1 MRPLRIALYDDPL
14 TLDPHQ
20 RNQLLT
26 FTVLRNIYEALTAFD
41 AGAKVGPSLAE
52 SWENPSD
59 LCWIFRLRRGV
70 RFHDGH
76 ELTAEDVLYSFERAR
91 HMPKSNV
98 GGYLVSIDRVRAVD
112 RYTVEV
118 TTTQPF
124 PVLLNKLA
132 FILIVPAGSPEEI
145 DHPVGTGPYRL
156 ESYTPKK
163 RLSLAAFA
171 DYWGGMPPERR
182 VEFVPEPDLERRI
195 QALIA
200 GEVDIIQEPGAANIE
215 RIRGAP
221 GTKIVVQDSL
231 AAVFLL
237 LRPDRPP
244 FDDPRVRR
252 AVDLALDR
260 RALVR
265 NVLHGEG
272 TPLGQMVGRNVFGY
286 APDLE
291 PTLPDLD
298 QARALL
304 AASGHAGGL
313 DVEAPYRSGRG
324 PELEA
329 VREQLARVG
338 IRLHPSERPWVELF
352 PQLLSGD
359 QDLYFGA
366 WFCLSAD
373 ASDLFDAMVHT
384 RDAVRGYG
392 ASNFNRFS
400 NPQLD
405 EGIEQT
411 SRTLDLLNRRHG
423 LESCMRLLMADHSF
437 LPLYSPSVLFG
448 VRENVD
454 WQLRRDGLVLA
465 KGISR
470 HPEIG

>member
-1 MRPLRIALYDDPL
+1 MGDRPIC
-14 TLDPHQ
+14 
-20 RNQLLT
+20 
-26 FTVLRNIYEALTAFD
+26 
-41 AGAKVGPSLAE
+41 AGS
-52 SWENPSD
+52 
-59 LCWIFRLRRGV
+59 FHLRRGV
-70 RFHDGH
+70 RFHDGR
-76 ELTAEDVLYSFERAR
+76 ELTAEDVGSFERAR
-91 HMPKSNV
+91 HLPKSNV

-112 RYTVEV
+112 RHTVEV

-145 DHPVGTGPYRL
+145 DHPIGTGPYRL

-163 RLSLAAFA
+163 RLALTAYA
-171 DYWGGMPPERR
+171 DYWGGAPPEPK
-182 VEFVPEPDLERRI
+182 VEFVPEPDVEKRI
-195 QALIA
+195 QALTT
-200 GEVDIIQEPGAANIE
+200 GEADIIQEPGAANIE
-215 RIRGAP
+215 RIRAAP
-221 GTKIVVQDSL
+221 GSSVAAQDSL
-231 AAVFLL
+231 GAHYLL

-260 RALVR
+260 RALVEK
-265 NVLHGEG
+265 VLHGEG

-291 PTLPDLD
+291 PTSPDLD

-304 AASGHAGGL
+304 ASAGYADGL
-313 DVEAPYRSGRG
+313 DVDAPYRPGRG

-338 IRLHPSERPWVELF
+338 IRLHPSEHSWAELF
-352 PQLLSGD
+352 PHLLAGD
-359 QDLYFGA
+359 HDFYFGG

-384 RDAVRGYG
+384 RDAARGYG

-400 NPQLD
+400 NPRLD

-411 SRTLDLLNRRHG
+411 SRTLDLLDRRHG
-423 LESCMRLLMADHSF
+423 LESCMRLLMQDHSF
-437 LPLYSPSVLFG
+437 VPLYSPSVLFG
-448 VRENVD
+448 VRRNVD

-470 HPEIG
+470 RQ